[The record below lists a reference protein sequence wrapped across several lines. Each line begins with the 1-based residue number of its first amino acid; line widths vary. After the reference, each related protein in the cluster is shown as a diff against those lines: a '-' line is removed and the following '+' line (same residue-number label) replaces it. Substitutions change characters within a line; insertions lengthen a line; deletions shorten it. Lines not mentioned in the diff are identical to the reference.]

1 MNMDRLRPP
10 KGCRDLDL
18 WLSGV
23 INDAIR
29 DATEAGLACRTAL
42 QIARILGRDENR
54 PTIEGGIPAWFDD
67 ATEAA
72 AMAMYAHGTERNIAL
87 AQYGIRAFLRAAGE
101 HGYRLRP
108 EEAHDVLRSA
118 LAEALSVLRAINANR
133 HAPTTDKERAAVAE
147 LERVIILCGRALDAP
162 ATPAAEINP

>member
-10 KGCRDLDL
+10 PGCRDLDL

-23 INDAIR
+23 VNDAIR
-29 DATEAGLACRTAL
+29 DAVEAGLRRRDAL
-42 QIARILGRDENR
+42 RIARILGRDENR
-54 PTIEGGIPAWFDD
+54 PTIDGGIPAWFDD

-72 AMAMYAHGTERNIAL
+72 AMAMYAHGTERNLAL
-87 AQYGIRAFLRAAGE
+87 AQYGIRAFLRAASE

-108 EEAHDVLRSA
+108 EEQREPLRAA

-147 LERVIILCGRALDAP
+147 LERVILLCGRTLDAP
-162 ATPAAEINP
+162 PAGETTSP